1 MNVLSMQRRPRSA
14 DGKPRLTRASLLIHH
29 IRKTPRRKGALME
42 KQQQSIPIEL
52 DEKAAEGIYSNF
64 VLTAHTASEFVL
76 DFARMVPGINKAKV
90 FARIIMTPQSAK
102 SLGMVLKNA
111 IEKYEESFGPIQVMA
126 QKGSKGEGSA
136 IGFQTTPPPG
146 QDRRPNKEID

>member
-1 MNVLSMQRRPRSA
+1 MDKN
-14 DGKPRLTRASLLIHH
+14 
-29 IRKTPRRKGALME
+29 
-42 KQQQSIPIEL
+42 QQQQQPIPIEL

-102 SLGMVLKNA
+102 SLNMVLAGA
-111 IEKYEESFGPIQVMA
+111 IKQFEETFGPIQIA
-126 QKGSKGEGSA
+126 QKGTRPDGSP
-136 IGFQTTPPPG
+136 IGFQSLPG
-146 QDRRPNKEID
+146 QSQEKKSSRG

>member
-1 MNVLSMQRRPRSA
+1 MDKNQQP
-14 DGKPRLTRASLLIHH
+14 
-29 IRKTPRRKGALME
+29 
-42 KQQQSIPIEL
+42 QQQIPIEL

-102 SLGMVLKNA
+102 SLNMVLVGA
-111 IEKYEESFGPIQVMA
+111 IKQFEESFGAIQIA
-126 QKGSKGEGSA
+126 QQKGTRPDGSS
-136 IGFQTTPPPG
+136 IGFQNLPG
-146 QDRRPNKEID
+146 QDQEKKSSRG

>member
-1 MNVLSMQRRPRSA
+1 
-14 DGKPRLTRASLLIHH
+14 
-29 IRKTPRRKGALME
+29 ME
-42 KQQQSIPIEL
+42 KQQQPIPIEL

-102 SLGMVLKNA
+102 SLNMVLAGA
-111 IEKYEESFGPIQVMA
+111 IEKFEESFGTIQVMP
-126 QKGSKGEGSA
+126 QKGNRPDGPP
-136 IGFQTTPPPG
+136 IGFQSFPG
-146 QDRRPNKEID
+146 QAPEKK